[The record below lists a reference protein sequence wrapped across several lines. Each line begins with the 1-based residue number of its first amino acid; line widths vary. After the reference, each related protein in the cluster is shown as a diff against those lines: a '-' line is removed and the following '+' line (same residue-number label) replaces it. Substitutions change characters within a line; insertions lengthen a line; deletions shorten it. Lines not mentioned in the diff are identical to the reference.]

1 VKAHGVAAV
10 TGAGRGL
17 GRAIAIELAA
27 RGFDVLAT
35 MRNPTAGKD
44 LPDVASDFPGSI
56 RVAPLDVTAPNGF
69 TFPAELT
76 VLVNNAGV
84 RLSYLPVEV
93 ASGDSG
99 RDQAGHPDEWR
110 TTFETN
116 VFGLSEMLRRAIPV
130 LRDNGGG
137 VICTITS
144 ASILVPMPF
153 FSVYRASKAA
163 ASAIMDTLAIEVA
176 PLGIRAVEILP
187 GPIDTELMQSSVMY
201 RAPEAIAYPPYEAMA
216 RRSMT
221 DSSTSIVTSPQD
233 AARAIA
239 DAILDD
245 EAPLRNGCDPV
256 SRMLLEQWRTSS
268 DEDLLRG
275 MRERFVDGIP
285 QHP

>member
-1 VKAHGVAAV
+1 VKAEGVAAV

-35 MRNPTAGKD
+35 MRNPVAGTD
-44 LPDVASDFPGSI
+44 LPDAAADLPGSI
-56 RVAPLDVTAPNGF
+56 RVARLDVTDPDGF
-69 TFPAELT
+69 SFPAELT

-84 RLSYLPVEV
+84 RLSYLPVEL
-93 ASGDSG
+93 SDGKSRTSHG
-99 RDQAGHPDEWR
+99 DEWR

-116 VFGLSEMLRRAIPV
+116 VFGLSEMMRRAIPV
-130 LRDNGGG
+130 LRDNGRG

-201 RAPEAIAYPPYEAMA
+201 RPPDAIAYPPYEQMA

-221 DSSTSIVTSPQD
+221 DPSTAIVTSPQ
-233 AARAIA
+233 AAAVDIA
-239 DAILDD
+239 DAILND

-256 SRMLLEQWRTSS
+256 SRMLLEQWRSSS

>member
-1 VKAHGVAAV
+1 MRAQGVAAV

-35 MRNPTAGKD
+35 MRNPVAGQD
-44 LPDVASDFPGSI
+44 LPNAAADLPGSI
-56 RVAPLDVTAPNGF
+56 RVARLDVTDPGGF
-69 TFPAELT
+69 TFPAELS

-93 ASGDSG
+93 ANGESRSAHG
-99 RDQAGHPDEWR
+99 DEWR

-116 VFGLSEMLRRAIPV
+116 VFALSEMLRRAIPI
-130 LRDNGGG
+130 LRDHGRG

-201 RAPEAIAYPPYEAMA
+201 RPPEAIAYPPYEEMA

-221 DSSTSIVTSPQD
+221 DPSTSVVTSPQD
-233 AARAIA
+233 AAVAIA

-245 EAPLRNGCDPV
+245 DAPLRNGCDPV

-268 DEDLLRG
+268 DEQLLQG
-275 MRERFVDGIP
+275 MRTRFVDGIP
-285 QHP
+285 SHS

>member
-1 VKAHGVAAV
+1 LKAQGVAAV

-35 MRNPTAGKD
+35 MRNPEAGKELPHVAAD
-44 LPDVASDFPGSI
+44 LPGSI
-56 RVAPLDVTAPNGF
+56 RVARLDVTDPGGF
-69 TFPAELT
+69 SFPAELS

-84 RLSYLPVEV
+84 RLSYLPVEIS
-93 ASGDSG
+93 SGGSRSAHG
-99 RDQAGHPDEWR
+99 DEWR

-116 VFGLSEMLRRAIPV
+116 VFGLAEMLHRAIPI
-130 LRDNGGG
+130 LRDNGSG
-137 VICTITS
+137 VVAAITS

-201 RAPEAIAYPPYEAMA
+201 REPDAIAYPPYERMA

-221 DSSTSIVTSPQD
+221 DPSTSVVTSPQD
-233 AARAIA
+233 AAIAIA

-245 EAPLRNGCDPV
+245 EAPLRNGCDPA

-268 DEDLLRG
+268 DEQLLSS
-275 MRERFVDGIP
+275 MRARFVDEIP
-285 QHP
+285 SHS